1 MFELIASI
9 LPSLQYADPVVLS
22 LVYLQA
28 PKISQKVPT
37 TNSSS
42 SSSTVAGFELGFT
55 KDNEVFVG
63 RMAMAGF
70 AASVVGEVRTRV
82 VTGCVRSTAVSLQ
95 ETCGSWRQLL
105 RMYGWDSRD
114 TWQLHRG

>member
-1 MFELIASI
+1 MFELTPSV

-37 TNSSS
+37 TTRSSS
-42 SSSTVAGFELGFT
+42 SSSKAAGFELGFT

-70 AASVVGEVRTRV
+70 AASVVGEVRTARHV
-82 VTGCVRSTAVSLQ
+82 GLLVTGCACFCRLT
-95 ETCGSWRQLL
+95 
-105 RMYGWDSRD
+105 
-114 TWQLHRG
+114 